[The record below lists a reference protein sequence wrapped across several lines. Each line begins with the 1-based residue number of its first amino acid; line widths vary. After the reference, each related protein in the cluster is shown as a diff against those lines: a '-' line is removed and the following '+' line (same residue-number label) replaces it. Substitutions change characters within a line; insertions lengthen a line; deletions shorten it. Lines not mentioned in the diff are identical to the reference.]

1 MFYNDN
7 FEELSQ
13 SERIPVS
20 LMEPYLNRNHILFT
34 DNYNTSV
41 TSAQFLLQHST
52 HLVSTIQINRK
63 HYPKELN
70 DIDLERGTA
79 TFTKLRNTPRILMS
93 KYRASKDKAN
103 KNKKIVFLLST
114 CHNPYMVNTGKVD
127 SNTNPIFKPS
137 MIADY
142 NRNMGGIDMA
152 DQQLLGL
159 HLLRKSYKWYKK
171 LALRLLSQ
179 VALNSCKIYCE
190 VTGSKMV
197 FLDYLRD
204 VVTSLITIEEPI
216 LGEIV

>member
-79 TFTKLRNTPRILMS
+79 TFTRLRNTPRILMS
-93 KYRASKDKAN
+93 KYCASKDKAN
-103 KNKKIVFLLST
+103 KNKRNCFFAINMSQPL
-114 CHNPYMVNTGKVD
+114 HGK
-127 SNTNPIFKPS
+127 
-137 MIADY
+137 Y
-142 NRNMGGIDMA
+142 WQGR
-152 DQQLLGL
+152 
-159 HLLRKSYKWYKK
+159 
-171 LALRLLSQ
+171 
-179 VALNSCKIYCE
+179 
-190 VTGSKMV
+190 
-197 FLDYLRD
+197 
-204 VVTSLITIEEPI
+204 
-216 LGEIV
+216 